1 MYYTLLFLCG
11 FFFSGIVSGIVSG
24 TWGFSLPALAQ
35 TQAQT
40 QAQSLTEK
48 PAQNCPLSINQRLEL
63 QIAEFS
69 WQALLNRPL
78 ALWPGFAPQ
87 AVALKLTDSN
97 CDWLLTN
104 ADPPANSLSLPDIK
118 RVFALSP
125 LSALAEPAPGL
136 DSATETRL
144 TPLLEASQQDLPLF
158 CRPLASAFRAWGN
171 STGLVSL
178 AALEALN
185 GLSSAQTGT
194 WQRELM
200 ALERALQAGDKSL
213 RQEWIQLYLASRS
226 QRLGS
231 KNALDLSEAGQIEAD
246 LERILGLE
254 SWLCLRQEESLSQ
267 SELPEELKHLG
278 LFRNPVALFNTLFDR
293 SQQGLTE
300 IERLRHAGLLQ
311 VLLLEQIYPDWQKR
325 IGEKSFGALLS
336 SWSGYT
342 PKQGAQLALV
352 LAQRFPEK
360 QIKAADPHSFE
371 KQNGFLI
378 AIELNHED
386 VNLRPK
392 QVLGLSAEQFLLLLG
407 SQVQIRHASLWGDLQ
422 GLTRV
427 TNLPAGR
434 MRLEFV
440 VPLRSYL
447 QLSPALQA
455 GPACEDLRLETPA
468 FSLWGRCLNG
478 KSDLQGY
485 GYFLRLPS

>member
-1 MYYTLLFLCG
+1 MYYTLLFLTG
-11 FFFSGIVSGIVSG
+11 FFFSGIVSGIMAG
-24 TWGFSLPALAQ
+24 TWGFSQPALAQTQTQ

-40 QAQSLTEK
+40 QATK
-48 PAQNCPLSINQRLEL
+48 PTQHCPLTLNQRLEL

-69 WQALLNRPL
+69 WQVLLNRPL
-78 ALWPGFAPQ
+78 PLWQDFAPETL
-87 AVALKLTDSN
+87 ALKLNDSN
-97 CDWLLTN
+97 CDWLLTH
-104 ADPPANSLSLPDIK
+104 ADPPANSLSLPDFK

-125 LSALAEPAPGL
+125 LSELEPGLESAAEP
-136 DSATETRL
+136 RL
-144 TPLLEASQQDLPLF
+144 KPLLEASMQDLPGF

-171 STGLVSL
+171 ATGLVSL

-226 QRLGS
+226 QRLGL
-231 KNALDLSEAGQIEAD
+231 KKALDLSEASQIEAD

-254 SWLCLRQEESLSQ
+254 SWLCLRQEESLNQ

-325 IGEKSFGALLS
+325 IREKTIEAMLS
-336 SWSGYT
+336 TWSGYI

-360 QIKAADPHSFE
+360 QIRAADPHSFE

-378 AIELNHED
+378 ALELNHED

-392 QVLGLSAEQFLLLLG
+392 QVLGLSAEQFLLLPG

-434 MRLEFV
+434 LRLEFV

-447 QLSPALQA
+447 HLSPTLQA
-455 GPACEDLRLETPA
+455 GLACEDLSLETPA

-485 GYFLRLPS
+485 AYFLRLPS

>member
-1 MYYTLLFLCG
+1 MA
-11 FFFSGIVSGIVSG
+11 G
-24 TWGFSLPALAQ
+24 TREFSLPAQAQ

-40 QAQSLTEK
+40 QAPTQTQSLTSK
-48 PAQNCPLSINQRLEL
+48 PAQHCPLSLNQRLEL

-78 ALWPGFAPQ
+78 PLWPGFAPQ
-87 AVALKLTDSN
+87 DLPLKLTDSN

-125 LSALAEPAPGL
+125 LSALSEPAPGL
-136 DSATETRL
+136 DRLTETRL
-144 TPLLEASQQDLPLF
+144 TPLLETAQQDLPVF

-171 STGLVSL
+171 STGLVSV

-213 RQEWIQLYLASRS
+213 RQEWIQLFLASRS
-226 QRLGS
+226 QRQGL
-231 KNALDLSEAGQIEAD
+231 KDRMDLSEAGQIETD

-254 SWLCLRQEESLSQ
+254 SWLCLRQEESLNQ
-267 SELPEELKHLG
+267 SELPEELQHLG

-378 AIELNHED
+378 ALELNHED
-386 VNLRPK
+386 VNLLPK
-392 QVLGLSAEQFLLLLG
+392 QVLGLSSDQFLLLPG

-422 GLTRV
+422 GLIRV

-434 MRLEFV
+434 LRLEFV

-447 QLSPALQA
+447 HLSPALQA
-455 GPACEDLRLETPA
+455 GPACEDLTLETPA
-468 FSLWGRCLNG
+468 FSLWGRCLSG
-478 KSDLQGY
+478 KSDLQGSA
-485 GYFLRLPS
+485 YFLRLPS